1 MGHCF
6 ISQFYSGFLREN
18 ITIISISHPKDHQQ
32 FFSKV
37 RYPFSGPKVS
47 TPILDLIC
55 FLIFCHQSFQ
65 TLFSTGKASKNM
77 TAYKSQPRVR
87 VSFRGMS
94 FVDYHVNLVT
104 LHTYYKLQK
113 LILRLDLMSVKWD
126 KGQSVFMIPLNC
138 IKMWLISARNIN

>member
-1 MGHCF
+1 
-6 ISQFYSGFLREN
+6 
-18 ITIISISHPKDHQQ
+18 
-32 FFSKV
+32 
-37 RYPFSGPKVS
+37 
-47 TPILDLIC
+47 
-55 FLIFCHQSFQ
+55 
-65 TLFSTGKASKNM
+65 M

-138 IKMWLISARNIN
+138 IKMWLISARNINQFPYELVENRAVTLSAHFYFKVKVTPQHTPPGRQFRQGTFRGYCQFSGCLPGKQSQDMITNVTQGEM